1 MNLEFDIKKSLSS
14 GKHNFNLSVVNKQKC
29 APDQLAW
36 LGE

>member
-14 GKHNFNLSVVNKQKC
+14 GKHNFNLSVVDKQKC